1 MQVNKT
7 LFTWSGGPRSS
18 GVSFFC
24 FVSPRAWKQKKPTP
38 LDRGPPLHVNR
49 PLDEFEKKF
58 SWVLSHDLT
67 WENKTNKLERSI
79 MRKGVFLVSRKQ
91 TFQCMRGR
99 DNLFCKSFKWNL
111 TLWKKTDIQ
120 KGSSVWRYLAH
131 CSLFSIF
138 LFRGRGSKIRPL
150 NFGRNFV
157 FSLFVFICKV
167 MK

>member
-1 MQVNKT
+1 MFCFSLEVPGELNLLSFYKLCVHVQVNKT
-7 LFTWSGGPRSS
+7 
-18 GVSFFC
+18 
-24 FVSPRAWKQKKPTP
+24 K
-38 LDRGPPLHVNR
+38 
-49 PLDEFEKKF
+49 FEKKF
-58 SWVLSHDLT
+58 SRVLSHDLT

-111 TLWKKTDIQ
+111 TFWKKKTDIRQ
-120 KGSSVWRYLAH
+120 GSSVWRCLAH

-138 LFRGRGSKIRPL
+138 LFRGRGSEIRPL
-150 NFGRNFV
+150 NFATNFC

-167 MK
+167 VK